1 MEEEGTRMVK
11 ISRIAVLIWG
21 VVLTL
26 AGLLLWEIYSR
37 NEDSDLIGLAFGMVA
52 YTYGPL
58 LGVLLAALIP
68 WRTSGIG
75 LMVGTF
81 LSVLLV
87 AYFRPELMSI
97 LEMAGKKDLAK
108 ALIDSRP
115 KLASEWF
122 FPINAM
128 LTLSGRRPFQT

>member
-1 MEEEGTRMVK
+1 M
-11 ISRIAVLIWG
+11 LIWG

-26 AGLLLWEIYSR
+26 AGLLLWEIYRR
-37 NEDSDLIGLAFGMVA
+37 NDDSDLIGLAFGMVA

-68 WRTSGIG
+68 WRVSGRG
-75 LMVGTF
+75 LVVGTT

-97 LEMAGKKDLAK
+97 LEMIGQKDLAK
-108 ALIDSRP
+108 ALIESRP
-115 KLASEWF
+115 KQASEWF
-122 FPINAM
+122 FPINA
-128 LTLSGRRPFQT
+128 LITLACGLGRGFFKRE